1 MRFVAAI
8 KLPLQLIHGCR
19 CTRWRTLAHVWFY
32 MARTK
37 KTKTRTPLQQEADN
51 PSVRPKSDAGEALF
65 DIVTRSQ
72 KSFRELIDSFD
83 RIAFNL
89 SLAGQFRVVNR
100 QFADVLGLPFAEI
113 VNHPVEEFIA
123 EPTREELAQALPRF
137 VENRSWSGVV
147 RVRWRRHQKVRF
159 YDCTLYAV
167 MKNGEV
173 SGISGLAR
181 DISEQWEAESRF
193 ADLFGTLQEG
203 VYFASPAG
211 EFLDVNPAAMRMLG
225 YENKEELLKP
235 PADRHFA
242 NAAER
247 EALIAELQKCGFV
260 RDHELSLRRKNG
272 SLLHARNSSVAIRD
286 AKGEFVRFQGS
297 LVDITDREQME
308 KRLREEQEFVRRLI
322 ASFPDVIAV
331 LDTNGR
337 YTFVS
342 PRVQETLG
350 YTPEEF
356 IGLRLEER
364 PHPEDRER
372 LLDLFR
378 RLTTGETS
386 FGTAEYR
393 TAHKEG
399 GWRTIRANAS
409 PLTNADGR
417 IIGVVASARDV
428 TESRRI
434 EEQLLRSEK
443 LAAIGQMVSGVAH
456 ELNNPLTAI
465 LGVSDLLRE
474 RATDDVSRRQSELI
488 HQQARRAAE
497 LVQGLLM
504 FSRPSQLQSQSVRAA
519 ELVAKALELRKSEL
533 QARHIKVQV
542 DAAANLPPV
551 DVNPNHMIQVLV
563 NLISNAEQAIGS
575 ARDYGQIAVRVAQ
588 ANGKQE
594 ILLDD
599 DGPGIQPE
607 LRSKIFDPFFTTRRS
622 SGGSGLGLT
631 IALVI
636 VKEHGGTIEAQT
648 SPLGGARLRILLP
661 VAKGAAPAVK
671 SDNATKS
678 TRPAHGELKGCSI
691 LVVDDEEGVREL
703 IEEGLKARGANVSA
717 VATVEDAWKRLQKG
731 DYDLVLCDLNLGRES
746 GTDLFK
752 EVSSRTSQAF
762 PQFIVMTGEFLDAQQ
777 ISKLEIKGARTLQKP
792 FQISELIALVQQ
804 ALSNPEPKI
813 SKP

>member
-1 MRFVAAI
+1 MHALVDTGAFVA
-8 KLPLQLIHGCR
+8 
-19 CTRWRTLAHVWFY
+19 FY
-32 MARTK
+32 MARVK
-37 KTKTRTPLQQEADN
+37 KTKARTSPMSTSSPLEQEADN
-51 PSVRPKSDAGEALF
+51 TSMRPKGDTGEALF

-89 SLAGQFRVVNR
+89 SLDGQFRVVNR
-100 QFADVLGLPFAEI
+100 QFADVLGLPFAKI
-113 VNHPVEEFIA
+113 VNHSIEEFIA
-123 EPTREELAQALPRF
+123 EPTREELVRALPRF
-137 VENRSWSGVV
+137 VENHSWSGVV
-147 RVRWRRHQKVRF
+147 RVRWRRHQRVRF

-167 MKNGEV
+167 TKNGEV

-211 EFLDVNPAAMRMLG
+211 EFLDVNPAAIRMLG
-225 YENKEELLKP
+225 YENKEELLKA

-242 NAAER
+242 DAAER
-247 EALIAELQKCGFV
+247 AALIAELQKRGFV
-260 RDHELSLRRKNG
+260 RNRELSLRRKDG

-297 LVDITDREQME
+297 LVDITEREQME

-342 PRVQETLG
+342 PRVQEILG

-372 LLDLFR
+372 LLDFFR
-378 RLTTGETS
+378 RLTSGETS
-386 FGTAEYR
+386 FGTTEYR

-409 PLTNADGR
+409 PLTNADGE

-428 TESRRI
+428 TESRRL
-434 EEQLLRSEK
+434 EEQLLQSEK
-443 LAAIGQMVSGVAH
+443 LAAVGQMVSGVAH

-474 RATDDVSRRQSELI
+474 RAADDVSRRQSELI

-504 FSRPSQLQSQSVRAA
+504 FSRPSRTQSQNIRAT
-519 ELVAKALELRKSEL
+519 ELIARALELRKSEL

-542 DAAANLPPV
+542 DAAVDLPPV

-588 ANGKQE
+588 ADGKQE

-599 DGPGIQPE
+599 DGPGIQPD

-636 VKEHGGTIEAQT
+636 VKEHGGTIEAQN

-661 VAKGAAPAVK
+661 VAKSAAPAVK
-671 SDNATKS
+671 SDNANKS
-678 TRPAHGELKGCSI
+678 ARPRYVDLKGRSI
-691 LVVDDEEGVREL
+691 LVVDDEQGVREI
-703 IEEGLKARGANVSA
+703 IEEALKARGGNVSA
-717 VATVEDAWKRLQKG
+717 VATIEEAWKRLETR
-731 DYDLVLCDLNLGRES
+731 DYDIVLCDLNLGRES

-752 EVSSRTSQAF
+752 QVSSRAGQVS
-762 PQFIVMTGEFLDAQQ
+762 PQFIVMTGELLDSRQ
-777 ISKLEIKGARTLQKP
+777 ISKLEMKGAHALQKP
-792 FQISELIALVQQ
+792 FQMSELISLVQQ
-804 ALSNPEPKI
+804 ALSNAEPKI
-813 SKP
+813 NKL